1 MWVNHLSLANFRNY
15 QSAELSLYPGANLLI
30 GKNGQGKTNIA
41 EAIAYFS
48 SLSSHRVSQDSAL
61 IRVDTDA
68 AIARMQVTRS
78 DRQVLLELQLN
89 RGSAN
94 KAQLN
99 RAAVKPAALTEY
111 FSCVLFAPEDLQIVR
126 GEPAIRRR
134 FLDEALAAQQPA
146 LRQLLADYDR
156 VVKQRT
162 TLLKSARALGLMKK
176 QNADETLSTLDV
188 WNERLVKLGSRIIHE
203 REKLIVALTDPLT
216 KAYAELVEENHSPT
230 LAVSSTVAP
239 SSSSEQGVVPRET
252 SDLEEAFYRALAS
265 VSSEE
270 KERGLTLVGPHRDDL
285 MLGLN
290 GLPVKGFASHG
301 ETWSFVLALRL
312 ATAHLIRRESK
323 TGDPVLILDD
333 VFAELDSRRRQR
345 LFNALEDFEQ
355 VIVTAAVA
363 EDVPLNIDWHRT
375 EIEAGHVLSSDLP
388 GEFS

>member
-61 IRVDTDA
+61 IRVYADA
-68 AIARMQVTRS
+68 AIARMQVTRG

-89 RGSAN
+89 RESAN

-134 FLDEALAAQQPA
+134 FLDEALSAQKPA

-176 QNADETLSTLDV
+176 QNSDETLSTLDV
-188 WNERLVKLGSRIIHE
+188 WNERLVKLGSKIIHE
-203 REKLIVALTDPLT
+203 REKLLIALTDPLT

-230 LAVSSTVAP
+230 LALSSTVTP
-239 SSSSEQGVVPRET
+239 SSSAEPGVVPRET
-252 SDLEEAFYRALAS
+252 SDIEEAFYRTLAS

-270 KERGLTLVGPHRDDL
+270 KERGVTLVGPHRDDFI
-285 MLGLN
+285 LGLN

-312 ATAHLIRRESK
+312 ATAQLIRRESNA
-323 TGDPVLILDD
+323 GDPVLILDD

-363 EDVPLNIDWHRT
+363 EDVPINIDWHRT
-375 EIEAGHVLSSDLP
+375 EIEAGHVLANGVP
-388 GEFS
+388 GESV